1 MSIIVYDFLR
11 IVISIKKTRGTK
23 KFTINS
29 IVFFWRPL
37 YACMYSN
44 NNMMIR
50 SIKVESTNE
59 PKMREAKVNRNK
71 LE

>member
-1 MSIIVYDFLR
+1 
-11 IVISIKKTRGTK
+11 
-23 KFTINS
+23 
-29 IVFFWRPL
+29 
-37 YACMYSN
+37 MYSN

-71 LE
+71 LGGAQLSLSG